1 MGGVDLIIR
10 IKTFPLELIE
20 SINLID
26 LKFLDSLVQKF
37 HEVLEKL

>member
-26 LKFLDSLVQKF
+26 LKFLDSLELKF